1 VSENVELNVR
11 PSDFQITEVCSY
23 GLVLKLMRL
32 VGICSCLQLGSESR
46 ARGRALGS
54 LSSICI
60 LLNMLMKVA
69 IFLLFVNVGWLSAED
84 QFMRCNMCFSVQKSQ
99 DGQRIW
105 L

>member
-11 PSDFQITEVCSY
+11 SSDFQITEICSY

-32 VGICSCLQLGSESR
+32 VGICSCLQLGIESR
-46 ARGRALGS
+46 DRGRAGS